1 MAALNETKAGL
12 VLADVM
18 SLLGC
23 VLFSR
28 TIITCLCLAL
38 STKLNIVSK
47 TEKTLC
53 MCEVYHNWKWGK
65 KKSCKTCSQFKD
77 RFHNQSKWAA
87 VQCTEIPRMFL
98 IWQVCERVYL
108 RAKLKCDWN
117 QCIFRYVFKCFHMC
131 VCMSVWLCGCVKLLT
146 PPIYGHLISWF
157 VAL

>member
-38 STKLNIVSK
+38 STKPKHCKQNWENV
-47 TEKTLC
+47 
-53 MCEVYHNWKWGK
+53 VYVWGLPQLKMGK
-65 KKSCKTCSQFKD
+65 KKSCKMCSQFKD